1 MRDMGILEPEIQKG
15 NQDPPKTQSHSSP
28 GQGRVL
34 SQNVWCWSEEWLQEG
49 LAGKGAEI

>member
-1 MRDMGILEPEIQKG
+1 MRDTGILEPAIQKDG
-15 NQDPPKTQSHSSP
+15 QDPPKTQAPSSP

-34 SQNVWCWSEEWLQEG
+34 SQSVWCWSEERLQEG